1 MIHLFKK
8 VYVSSDKLIDLSLN
22 RVVVSERFGYK
33 VSDSLNETAKG
44 FLIIKGQNFDE
55 IIGQEKEYTDWES
68 FFKEMYKFQN
78 ETLQKVMIYCDDA
91 SMMRLLSAWFKLIL
105 PNSTKISIKSLIES
119 YIFKYN
125 VFHKGRFST
134 NNGNLYYDYTVD
146 TTNFSN
152 QYDSLSTLTPG
163 EFITE
168 IKSNVGVEFLLA
180 SYLKNKSYKDE
191 LKNVLKIL
199 ITKDLEKYLYELK
212 EIFFVHILTNKFTN
226 KLNLNKTYNFENFT
240 EIENDGSKF
249 VELFINERIWNYK
262 YMSHP
267 SSTRQNINLKNI
279 TEEDKK
285 LFKEF
290 TTISGSTW
298 NEEDIYSFVKS
309 DINKLDFLQC
319 FNNFTDEL
327 LDKIIETE
335 SNFEHAAGSFFS
347 IDLES
352 VNHYL
357 ISEILEAHKNKDEK
371 FITNYSLE

>member
-8 VYVSSDKLIDLSLN
+8 VYVSPDKFIDLSLD
-22 RVVVSERFGYK
+22 RIVVSERFGVK
-33 VSDSLNETAKG
+33 LLSSLNETAKG
-44 FLIIKGQNFDE
+44 LLISKGQNFDE
-55 IIGQEKEYTDWES
+55 LIGQEKEYSDWES
-68 FFKEMYKFQN
+68 FFKELDRIQTK
-78 ETLQKVMIYCDDA
+78 TSSKVMIYCDDA

-105 PNSTKISIKSLIES
+105 PNSTKTSIESLIES

-125 VFHKGRFST
+125 VFHKARFST
-134 NNGNLYYDYTVD
+134 NNGNLYYDFNFD
-146 TTNFSN
+146 ASSFSN
-152 QYDSLSTLTPG
+152 EYDSLGTLTPG
-163 EFITE
+163 EFITK
-168 IKSNVGVEFLLA
+168 IKSNVGIEFLLA

-191 LKNVLKIL
+191 LKNVLKVL

-212 EIFFVHILTNKFTN
+212 EIFFVHILTNRFTN
-226 KLNLNKTYNFENFT
+226 KLNLNKTYTFDNFT

-267 SSTRQNINLKNI
+267 SSSRNNINLKNI

-298 NEEDIYSFVKS
+298 NEEGIYSFIKS
-309 DINKLDFLQC
+309 DVNKLDFLQC
-319 FNNFTDEL
+319 FTNFTDEL

-371 FITNYSLE
+371 FITNYSLV